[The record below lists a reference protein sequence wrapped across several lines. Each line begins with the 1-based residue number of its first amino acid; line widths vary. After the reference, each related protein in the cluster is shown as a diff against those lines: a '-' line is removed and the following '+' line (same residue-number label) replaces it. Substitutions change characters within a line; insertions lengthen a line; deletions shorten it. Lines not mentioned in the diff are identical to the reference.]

1 MRGWRLMLAGSILA
15 GQLMAGTAM
24 AQVNAVTENDPYIW
38 LEDKD
43 GAKALAWVEA
53 ENAKTLPRLQNDPRY
68 QTFYQEALAIA
79 SAKDRIPMP
88 GQLYGRI
95 VNFWRDADHPQG
107 IWRWTS
113 EADYASA
120 NPRWTTLLDLDALSK
135 AEGKKWVW
143 KGLTCLSPEDRL
155 CLIALSEGGEDA
167 IEYREFDMETGAF
180 VPNGFRLPTSKQGAA
195 WLDKDTLLVSRD
207 WGEGTLT
214 KSSYPFVVKMVK
226 RGQPLAQATEVFRG
240 APTDELGTYAG
251 VLTDAKGNRA
261 VVIERRQTFFGGSKL
276 FWTPTGGAK
285 PIAMP
290 ARAFASG
297 MVDGRVI
304 FQTSDAWGQHPAGS
318 VVWAPLSELEAG
330 QITPR
335 TLFTPTDRQAVEGV
349 STTKDRVVVTYIDN
363 VRGRVSVFEPTANG

>member
-143 KGLTCLSPEDRL
+143 KGLTCLSP
-155 CLIALSEGGEDA
+155 
-167 IEYREFDMETGAF
+167 
-180 VPNGFRLPTSKQGAA
+180 
-195 WLDKDTLLVSRD
+195 
-207 WGEGTLT
+207 
-214 KSSYPFVVKMVK
+214 
-226 RGQPLAQATEVFRG
+226 
-240 APTDELGTYAG
+240 
-251 VLTDAKGNRA
+251 
-261 VVIERRQTFFGGSKL
+261 
-276 FWTPTGGAK
+276 
-285 PIAMP
+285 
-290 ARAFASG
+290 
-297 MVDGRVI
+297 
-304 FQTSDAWGQHPAGS
+304 
-318 VVWAPLSELEAG
+318 
-330 QITPR
+330 
-335 TLFTPTDRQAVEGV
+335 
-349 STTKDRVVVTYIDN
+349 
-363 VRGRVSVFEPTANG
+363 

>member
-1 MRGWRLMLAGSILA
+1 
-15 GQLMAGTAM
+15 
-24 AQVNAVTENDPYIW
+24 
-38 LEDKD
+38 D

-68 QTFYQEALAIA
+68 QTFYSEALAIA

-88 GQLYGRI
+88 GQIYGRI
-95 VNFWRDADHPQG
+95 VNFWRDAHHPQG
-107 IWRWTS
+107 LWRWTT

-120 NPRWTTLLDLDALSK
+120 APKWTTLLDLDALSK

-143 KGLTCLSPEDRL
+143 KGLSCLSPEDRL

-167 IEYREFDMETGAF
+167 IEYREFDLETGQF
-180 VPNGFRLPTSKQGAA
+180 VPNGLRLSTSKQGAA

-207 WGEGTLT
+207 WGQGTLT

-226 RGQPLAQATEVFRG
+226 RGAPLEQATEIFRG
-240 APTDELGTYAG
+240 APTDELGTYAS

-276 FWTPTGGAK
+276 FWTPGGGAK

-290 ARAFASG
+290 ARAFPAG
-297 MVDGRVI
+297 MVDGKVI

-335 TLFTPTDRQAVEGV
+335 ALFTPTDRQAVEGV
-349 STTKDRVVVTYIDN
+349 STTKDRVVVTYID
-363 VRGRVSVFEPTANG
+363 